1 MVLGC
6 SFVVGGWGGVCCV
19 LSYQLRWSYL
29 VVLVP
34 GIVSKLD
41 VSCCSLHFLSHLLCR
56 TVPAK
61 KECTMNV
68 NIQHGNDKTFGIGGS
83 KTIASTQTFVVL
95 SV

>member
-1 MVLGC
+1 M
-6 SFVVGGWGGVCCV
+6 GGLRYSSDGDVSLRG
-19 LSYQLRWSYL
+19 RWSYL

-61 KECTMNV
+61 KEWTMNV

-83 KTIASTQTFVVL
+83 KPIASTQTFAGL